1 MGNDDGNQTNE
12 QKPQKQKM
20 YDTLAI
26 ITTRDN
32 GRNIQIT
39 TMMNTVIIGKLVKVS
54 PYELELEVKGRDGK
68 PENLIIEKHFIS
80 MIKFL

>member
-39 TMMNTVIIGKLVKVS
+39 TMMNTIIIGKLVKVS

-68 PENLIIEKHFIS
+68 PEYLIVEKHFIS